1 MANTHRLVGSRT
13 TRVLALHGWFGSAA
27 GWGWLPAAV
36 DRERFSYAFMD
47 CRGYGDSR
55 DVDGQHTM
63 AEWALDAVTL
73 ADELGWSRFSLLG
86 HSMGGMAVQRVL
98 LEAPDRVDRL
108 VGLNPVP
115 ANGIP
120 FDEQGWAL
128 FSGAPEE
135 IPRSAMRSSTSPRA
149 TGCRRCWSA
158 RSSTTRWSTRP
169 ERHSRRT

>member
-1 MANTHRLVGSRT
+1 MTPPPPTSEHFPRHVVPVRSVPDPQDFAAVIRT
-13 TRVLALHGWFGSAA
+13 RSETAA
-27 GWGWLPAAV
+27 RDDIATAVV

-98 LEAPDRVDRL
+98 LEDP
-108 VGLNPVP
+108 
-115 ANGIP
+115 
-120 FDEQGWAL
+120 
-128 FSGAPEE
+128 
-135 IPRSAMRSSTSPRA
+135 
-149 TGCRRCWSA
+149 
-158 RSSTTRWSTRP
+158 
-169 ERHSRRT
+169 